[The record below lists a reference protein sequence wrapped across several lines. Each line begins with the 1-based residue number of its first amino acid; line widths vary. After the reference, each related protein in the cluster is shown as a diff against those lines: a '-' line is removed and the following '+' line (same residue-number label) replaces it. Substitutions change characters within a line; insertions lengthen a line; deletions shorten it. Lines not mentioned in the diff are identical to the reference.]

1 MMIVAMKMRKKP
13 ILVPMKALPW
23 SRRNAALTALN
34 RAAMTTKWL
43 RRVANQNHQKTL
55 AMNPLIRQQQKKAAM
70 PIVAVRQRLPRRL
83 L

>member
-23 SRRNAALTALN
+23 SRRNAAVTALN

-43 RRVANQNHQKTL
+43 RRVANRTT
-55 AMNPLIRQQQKKAAM
+55 
-70 PIVAVRQRLPRRL
+70 RRY
-83 L
+83 

>member
-1 MMIVAMKMRKKP
+1 M
-13 ILVPMKALPW
+13 
-23 SRRNAALTALN
+23 NAAVTALN

-70 PIVAVRQRLPRRL
+70 PIVAVRQTPAMIIIELYSAIF
-83 L
+83 

>member
-1 MMIVAMKMRKKP
+1 MVEEECSGDSSESSGDDNEVAEESSEP
-13 ILVPMKALPW
+13 E
-23 SRRNAALTALN
+23 
-34 RAAMTTKWL
+34 
-43 RRVANQNHQKTL
+43 HQKTL

>member
-1 MMIVAMKMRKKP
+1 MIVAMKMRKKP

-23 SRRNAALTALN
+23 SRRNAAVTALN

-43 RRVANQNHQKTL
+43 RRVANQNHQKKTL

-70 PIVAVRQRLPRRL
+70 PIVAAGQRLPRRL
-83 L
+83 S